1 MLKVA
6 NNLLDAALAY
16 HEQGY
21 SVIPLQP
28 GDKKPLTRWEEFS
41 RRRASIEE
49 IREWWRKTPNANVGL
64 IMGQI
69 SNTIA
74 VDIDTDRG
82 GNAERVY
89 EIAPTNLISRT
100 GGGGYHLIYN
110 YNNEIDRNKVGKN
123 GVDIRS
129 NGGYIVAPPSI
140 HNNGKQYEWFKHG
153 KAGTVTRQLIAY
165 LKLPQLAPETEGEN
179 PKWLTNALLGVSD
192 GSRNDTCAKLVGYY
206 AGKGIPKDVTLM
218 MLLNWDNLNQPP
230 LGADRIQLTVESV
243 YKTSYKYSPLP
254 ETTRAASTFNVMT
267 MNGFMR
273 EFGAQ
278 AVSWIVPEWLPQ
290 GTIAFAVSPP
300 GTYKT
305 WMLLDLAISVA
316 SGTPFLNKY
325 PIESQ
330 GPVLMIQQEDHHGGL
345 AERLGVIMNARYNI
359 LPPIIDPGFTLNP
372 PPDLPIY
379 FHTDRSLK
387 FNNKG
392 MMDALEEQI
401 ERIRPKVV
409 IIDPLY
415 SAAETDDYMAKSA
428 GEMFRLKELR
438 DKYGCSF
445 IIAHHKKKK
454 ADGNEREGLWGS
466 QFLNAFL
473 ETGWQIRRTGD
484 STISVLRHFKV
495 RKESTELTVN
505 FDIDTEKYPYKYQMS
520 IYDTDNEEEVDIEQY
535 LAENG
540 PKSIVELADELNI
553 AKQTVS
559 KIVTA
564 LSRDKLLVKTPD
576 KKFKAV
582 SAEDEF

>member
-1 MLKVA
+1 MA

-28 GDKKPLTRWEEFS
+28 GGKKPLTRWEEYS

-49 IREWWRKTPNANVGL
+49 IKEWWRSTPNANIGL
-64 IMGQI
+64 VMGEI
-69 SNTIA
+69 SGVIA

-89 EIAPTNLISRT
+89 EIAPTDLISRT
-100 GGGGYHLIYN
+100 GGGGYHLIYR
-110 YNNEIDRNKVGKN
+110 YSNEIDRNKVGKN
-123 GVDIRS
+123 GVDVRS
-129 NGGYIVAPPSI
+129 NGGYIVAPPSL
-140 HNNGKQYEWFKHG
+140 HNSGKYYGWMKSG
-153 KAGTVTRQLIAY
+153 KAGQITKSLVSY
-165 LKLPQLAPETEGEN
+165 LKLPQLSQN
-179 PKWLTNALLGVSD
+179 SDDDSPKWLADALLGVPD
-192 GSRNDTCAKLVGYY
+192 GNRNDTCAKLVGYY
-206 AGKGIPKDVTLM
+206 AGKGIPKDVTLIM
-218 MLLNWDNLNQPP
+218 MLNWDNGNTPP
-230 LGADRIQLTVESV
+230 LGVDRVQMTVDSV
-243 YKTSYKYSPLP
+243 YKTSYRHNPLP
-254 ETTRAASTFNVMT
+254 ESVKAASTFNVMT
-267 MNGFMR
+267 MGGFMR

-278 AVSWIVPEWLPQ
+278 AVSWIIPDWLPQ

-325 PIESQ
+325 EVENK

-345 AERLGVIMNARYNI
+345 AERLGVIMNARYNMLYPLTEKDFCI
-359 LPPIIDPGFTLNP
+359 NP
-372 PPDLPIY
+372 PPNLPIY
-379 FHTDRSLK
+379 FHTDRLLK
-387 FNNKG
+387 FNDKG
-392 MMDALEEQI
+392 IMSALEEQI
-401 ERIRPKVV
+401 EQIRPKVV

-428 GEMFRLKELR
+428 REMFKLKELR

-484 STISVLRHFKV
+484 FTISVLRHFKV
-495 RKESTELTVN
+495 KKESTELSIN
-505 FDIDTEKYPYKYQMS
+505 FDIDTEKYPFKYQMS
-520 IYDTDNEEEVDIEQY
+520 IYDTGSEEDVDVLDY
-535 LAENG
+535 LEGNG
-540 PKSIVELADELNI
+540 PKSILELSEELNVP
-553 AKQTVS
+553 KQAIS
-559 KIVTA
+559 KMITA
-564 LSRDKLLVKTPD
+564 LTKDRLVIKTPD
-576 KKFKAV
+576 KKFRAT
-582 SAEDEF
+582 STETEF